1 MLLFVTVIFVIY
13 FFQISARIDN
23 LTKKYNDLLEDS
35 YRDNLRYASQFD
47 HLYTAV
53 RELSNALVFITV
65 VLVHTC
71 IHLLVAATEDLAS
84 RQSSIRFV

>member
-1 MLLFVTVIFVIY
+1 MSEITLVLFVLLFVTVIFVIY

-53 RELSNALVFITV
+53 RELSKIF
-65 VLVHTC
+65 
-71 IHLLVAATEDLAS
+71 ED
-84 RQSSIRFV
+84 VNKHE